1 MTEKEKQIA
10 TATTIAQKL
19 GWTVRIEN
27 GKIEFSQYTPANEDF
42 SFEVSAD
49 NIAHEVYDYMF
60 GFDVDEHIAMWIR
73 AKENGVSGVPT
84 VSELLEDAQFIQDE
98 LKTLSRCISRGELV
112 PEPVQV
118 YLDSILIKHFGCKTP
133 FLKRPRI
140 KERFGGRGNNS
151 YEYLTVAGGKAYGK
165 LVDLVYDLGNLLPDL
180 VDANEIVEC
189 LDDIVDSPG
198 Y

>member
-10 TATTIAQKL
+10 TATTIAEKL

-49 NIAHEVYDYMF
+49 NIAHEVYAYMD

-112 PEPVQV
+112 PESVRV
-118 YLDSILIKHFGCKTP
+118 YLDDILTKHFGCKRP
-133 FLKRPRI
+133 FYKRPVI
-140 KERFGGRGNNS
+140 KESFGRGSNV
-151 YEYLTVAGGKAYGK
+151 YEYTTVSGYKAYGK
-165 LVDLVYDLGNLLPDL
+165 LTDLIYDLGNLLPDL
-180 VDANEIVEC
+180 VGADKIIEE
-189 LDDIVDSPG
+189 LDSIIDSPG

>member
-1 MTEKEKQIA
+1 MTERERLIA
-10 TATTIAQKL
+10 TATTIAEKL
-19 GWTVRIEN
+19 GWTVHIEN
-27 GKIEFSQYTPANEDF
+27 GKVEFSQYTPAGEYF
-42 SFEVSAD
+42 SFEVSED
-49 NIAHEVYDYMF
+49 NIAHEVYVYMDN
-60 GFDVDEHIAMWIR
+60 FDVDEHIAMWIR
-73 AKENGVSGVPT
+73 AKESGVNGVPT
-84 VSELLEDAQFIQDE
+84 VSELLDDAQFIKDE
-98 LKTLSRCISRGELV
+98 LKTLSRCISRGEII
-112 PEPVQV
+112 PEPLGAC
-118 YLDSILIKHFGCKTP
+118 LDSILIKHFGCKTT

-165 LVDLVYDLGNLLPDL
+165 LVDLIYDLGNLLPDL